1 MAYDVRLIPIGKAGY
16 KPVVLNADRFCMPYG
31 TVTALCVCVC
41 LCIFLSFSLS
51 LFPVLPVCLMMLLS
65 LFSPCLFVNAHRQ
78 NYEGNTKNTKYRSVW
93 IQTHTHMCTHTKHTH
108 THWRIAAIRWGNQAC
123 EDRGALRGCSLLY
136 GTCVCVCVCVCAH
149 VICLCAFDRFLSLY
163 LYHPSV

>member
-41 LCIFLSFSLS
+41 LPLYLSVFLPFSFPSLTCLSDDATFSL
-51 LFPVLPVCLMMLLS
+51 FTVLVCKCTQTKLWREHKKHKVQECMNS
-65 LFSPCLFVNAHRQ
+65 DAH
-78 NYEGNTKNTKYRSVW
+78 
-93 IQTHTHMCTHTKHTH
+93 THTHMCTHTKHTH
-108 THWRIAAIRWGNQAC
+108 THWRMAAIRWGNQAC

-136 GTCVCVCVCVCAH
+136 GTCVCVCVCVCTCYMF
-149 VICLCAFDRFLSLY
+149 VCIW
-163 LYHPSV
+163 